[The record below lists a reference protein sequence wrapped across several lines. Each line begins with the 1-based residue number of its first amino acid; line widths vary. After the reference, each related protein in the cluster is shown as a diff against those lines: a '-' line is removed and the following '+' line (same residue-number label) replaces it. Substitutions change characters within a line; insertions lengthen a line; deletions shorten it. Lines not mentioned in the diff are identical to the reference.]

1 MEGNEKRMALI
12 CFSMLCVGNT
22 GLIPNIDTRTHTIKM
37 DLPELYYIAHIC
49 DRGAGSIEA
58 VVPLADP
65 KSSANRITHAQLGAN
80 IISNN

>member
-65 KSSANRITHAQLGAN
+65 KSSQTALPTRNLGRT
-80 IISNN
+80 